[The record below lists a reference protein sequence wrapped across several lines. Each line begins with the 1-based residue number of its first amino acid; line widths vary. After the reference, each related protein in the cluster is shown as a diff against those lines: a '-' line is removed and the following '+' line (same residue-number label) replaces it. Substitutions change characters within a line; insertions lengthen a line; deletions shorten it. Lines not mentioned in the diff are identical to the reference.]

1 QEEASAARKARAS
14 RRQAARDEQEA
25 PEAPAVGA
33 DGDRGL
39 HDGREAEGAEGRTIQ
54 APAREV
60 RAGQQHVGAGESGD
74 VELAQLS
81 DDTAA
86 VEMLRGRR
94 RPRQPVPMPE
104 LLQVPT
110 AGYIV
115 ERARRRVRNRA
126 GRYELQH
133 EAQYGV
139 RPGGPSSRRWLSAT
153 EFEEL
158 LDAHKIEG
166 DLGTGDGV

>member
-1 QEEASAARKARAS
+1 
-14 RRQAARDEQEA
+14 
-25 PEAPAVGA
+25 
-33 DGDRGL
+33 
-39 HDGREAEGAEGRTIQ
+39 
-54 APAREV
+54 
-60 RAGQQHVGAGESGD
+60 
-74 VELAQLS
+74 
-81 DDTAA
+81 
-86 VEMLRGRR
+86 
-94 RPRQPVPMPE
+94 MPE

>member
-1 QEEASAARKARAS
+1 KRAPHGRRARVEGKLLVTS
-14 RRQAARDEQEA
+14 RKRQKRQQLVQTVI
-25 PEAPAVGA
+25 VGF
-33 DGDRGL
+33 
-39 HDGREAEGAEGRTIQ
+39 TMVVK
-54 APAREV
+54 PM
-60 RAGQQHVGAGESGD
+60 
-74 VELAQLS
+74 ELKVVQYGHQLES

-86 VEMLRGRR
+86 VEMLRGRG

-133 EAQYGV
+133 EVQYGV

>member
-1 QEEASAARKARAS
+1 
-14 RRQAARDEQEA
+14 
-25 PEAPAVGA
+25 
-33 DGDRGL
+33 
-39 HDGREAEGAEGRTIQ
+39 
-54 APAREV
+54 
-60 RAGQQHVGAGESGD
+60 
-74 VELAQLS
+74 
-81 DDTAA
+81 
-86 VEMLRGRR
+86 
-94 RPRQPVPMPE
+94 MPE

-110 AGYIV
+110 AGYIA

-133 EAQYGV
+133 EVQYGV

-158 LDAHKIEG
+158 LNAHKIEG

>member
-1 QEEASAARKARAS
+1 MAARSHQHSDSGGKKQAPRGRRARAEGKLLVTS
-14 RRQAARDEQEA
+14 RKRQKRQQLVQTVI
-25 PEAPAVGA
+25 VGFTMVVKPVESTIVHELVQL
-33 DGDRGL
+33 GD
-39 HDGREAEGAEGRTIQ
+39 DA
-54 APAREV
+54 
-60 RAGQQHVGAGESGD
+60 
-74 VELAQLS
+74 
-81 DDTAA
+81 AA
-86 VEMLRGRR
+86 VEMLRGRG

-115 ERARRRVRNRA
+115 DRARRRVRNRS
-126 GRYELQH
+126 GRFELQH
-133 EAQYGV
+133 EVQYGV

-166 DLGTGDGV
+166 DLGTADGV

>member
-1 QEEASAARKARAS
+1 
-14 RRQAARDEQEA
+14 
-25 PEAPAVGA
+25 
-33 DGDRGL
+33 
-39 HDGREAEGAEGRTIQ
+39 
-54 APAREV
+54 
-60 RAGQQHVGAGESGD
+60 
-74 VELAQLS
+74 
-81 DDTAA
+81 
-86 VEMLRGRR
+86 
-94 RPRQPVPMPE
+94 MPE

-133 EAQYGV
+133 EVQYGV
-139 RPGGPSSRRWLSAT
+139 RPGGPSSRRWLSAK

-166 DLGTGDGV
+166 DLGTGDDV

>member
-1 QEEASAARKARAS
+1 MAARSHQHSDSGGKKQAPRGRRARAEGKLLVTS
-14 RRQAARDEQEA
+14 RKRQKRQQLVQ
-25 PEAPAVGA
+25 PVIVGFTMVVKPVESTIVHELVQL
-33 DGDRGL
+33 GD
-39 HDGREAEGAEGRTIQ
+39 DA
-54 APAREV
+54 
-60 RAGQQHVGAGESGD
+60 
-74 VELAQLS
+74 
-81 DDTAA
+81 AA
-86 VEMLRGRR
+86 VEMLGGRG

-115 ERARRRVRNRA
+115 DRARRRVRNRS
-126 GRYELQH
+126 GRFERQH
-133 EAQYGV
+133 EVQYGV

>member
-1 QEEASAARKARAS
+1 MAARSHQHSDSGGKKQAPRGRRARAEGKLLVTS
-14 RRQAARDEQEA
+14 RKRQKRQQLVQTVI
-25 PEAPAVGA
+25 VGFTMVVKPVESTIVH
-33 DGDRGL
+33 GDSEL
-39 HDGREAEGAEGRTIQ
+39 VQ
-54 APAREV
+54 L
-60 RAGQQHVGAGESGD
+60 GD
-74 VELAQLS
+74 DA
-81 DDTAA
+81 AA
-86 VEMLRGRR
+86 VEMLRGRG

-115 ERARRRVRNRA
+115 DRARRRVRNRS
-126 GRYELQH
+126 GRFELQH
-133 EAQYGV
+133 EVQYGV

-166 DLGTGDGV
+166 DLGTADGV

>member
-1 QEEASAARKARAS
+1 M
-14 RRQAARDEQEA
+14 
-25 PEAPAVGA
+25 GT
-33 DGDRGL
+33 GD
-39 HDGREAEGAEGRTIQ
+39 
-54 APAREV
+54 
-60 RAGQQHVGAGESGD
+60 SGD
-74 VELAQLS
+74 SELVQLG
-81 DDTAA
+81 DDAAA
-86 VEMLRGRR
+86 VEMLRGRG

-115 ERARRRVRNRA
+115 DRARRRVRNRS
-126 GRYELQH
+126 GRFELQH
-133 EAQYGV
+133 EVQYGV

-166 DLGTGDGV
+166 DLGTADGV